1 MALIANELYRENL
14 FEEMLQEPDEVATK
28 RKQTRD
34 KLRILNQAF
43 RVGFFVKLL
52 GYKDHFSVAHNLS
65 TALED
70 LLLIRFRDRF
80 LVRSWLLK

>member
-52 GYKDHFSVAHNLS
+52 GYKDHFSVAHIIFLLHLRICSLS
-65 TALED
+65 DFVID
-70 LLLIRFRDRF
+70 LLF
-80 LVRSWLLK
+80 VHGC